1 MTTGTRNGQIFI
13 NPFAKNTNTCKVF
26 SKNDAVLHYT
36 RISES
41 SNRFVST
48 NNNTNSCSQEV
59 TIANAEPVVQSI
71 PNYII
76 LKNTPFLLQA
86 AAKDAN
92 SDGLTYIW

>member
-1 MTTGTRNGQIFI
+1 MTTETRNGLTFI
-13 NPFAKNTNTCKVF
+13 NPFAKNSNTYKVF
-26 SKNDAVLHYT
+26 SKNNAVLHYT
-36 RISES
+36 RIFES

-48 NNNTNSCSQEV
+48 NNNTNSCAQEV

>member
-1 MTTGTRNGQIFI
+1 MSTGTRNGQIFI

-36 RISES
+36 RVSES

-48 NNNTNSCSQEV
+48 NNNTNSCAQEV

-76 LKNTPFLLQA
+76 LKNTPFCCKQLLKMLIA
-86 AAKDAN
+86 M
-92 SDGLTYIW
+92 G